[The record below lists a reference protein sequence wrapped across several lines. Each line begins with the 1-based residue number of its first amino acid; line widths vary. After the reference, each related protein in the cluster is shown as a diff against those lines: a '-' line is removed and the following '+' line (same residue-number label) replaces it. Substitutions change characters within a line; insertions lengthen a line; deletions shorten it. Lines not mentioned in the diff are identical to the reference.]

1 MLNRHIEALLRE
13 VGPEP
18 EICKYEQMREK
29 PGPFYQDDKWYE
41 SADGQ

>member
-1 MLNRHIEALLRE
+1 MLKRHIEPLLRE

-29 PGPFYQDDKWYE
+29 QGPVYRDDKWYE
-41 SADGQ
+41 STDRQ